1 MKPSTGGSSVP
12 GGVWLASMVE
22 VSSPRAATR
31 AMSCSAMPAA
41 ASAPE
46 DPAAASAPED
56 PVSEQATAV
65 RQGHH
70 VLNEV
75 GAG

>member
-12 GGVWLASMVE
+12 GGVWLASMVQ
-22 VSSPRAATR
+22 VSSPRATR
-31 AMSCSAMPAA
+31 AMSGSAM
-41 ASAPE
+41 
-46 DPAAASAPED
+46 PAAASAPED

>member
-12 GGVWLASMVE
+12 GGVWLASMVQ
-22 VSSPRAATR
+22 VSSPRATR
-31 AMSCSAMPAA
+31 AMSCSAM
-41 ASAPE
+41 
-46 DPAAASAPED
+46 PAAASAPED